1 MILLRELLSD
11 MHHEKK
17 NGMLHVEEWKL
28 PEVEYL
34 HNVGFDFLDDYKM
47 GIDKSPYLTIYK
59 NENET
64 EEKGKPKVFFT
75 VEEKGKSNK
84 TFKEFGDVISYFDT
98 FPQHEIDKRK

>member
-1 MILLRELLSD
+1 MILLKELLD
-11 MHHEKK
+11 LEDHPKK

-64 EEKGKPKVFFT
+64 NEKGKPNVFFT
-75 VEEKGKSNK
+75 IEEKGKSNK
-84 TFKEFGDVISYFDT
+84 TFKEFGDVINYFDT
-98 FPQHEIDKRK
+98 FQQHEIDKRK